1 MVGRVAGFVEI
12 VDLSLMMM
20 AKDLVGWMDHFMIG
34 PLAWGGR
41 VCRSLPLD
49 PRQHLFGQSHSVWH
63 RGLAWHDGDD
73 HADAGGRLLWRRH
86 WHHGATDGA
95 GAAHYLWGG
104 NGNGVPHAGGPET
117 RLPLR
122 VAPNGWGRRLTDPV
136 F

>member
-20 AKDLVGWMDHFMIG
+20 AKGLMGWMDHFMIG

-41 VCRSLPLD
+41 VCHSLPFD
-49 PRQHLFGQSHSVWH
+49 PRQYLFGQRHSVWH
-63 RGLAWHDGDD
+63 RGLAWHD
-73 HADAGGRLLWRRH
+73 
-86 WHHGATDGA
+86 GATDGA

-104 NGNGVPHAGGPET
+104 TGNGVPHAGGPEA

-122 VAPNGWGRRLTDPV
+122 VAPNGRGR
-136 F
+136 